1 MSDLEWEQQQ
11 LQMRQPVARR
21 RPHHQRHQQQRCELQ
36 IQDKSLS
43 PRSLTELWSGPLGHG
58 TDDNWTWSKR
68 NRSKEVVLS
77 GPNFRTVHFHPNWSK
92 GTAGIQ
98 GKRPLNNGR
107 HYWELH
113 VSQRVFGT
121 SIMFG
126 IGTKSCRL
134 HANAF
139 RNMLGEN
146 EHGWGLSHKGECSL
160 YENYHIY
167 ILKLVQLF
175 LLKAF
180 YGTRAWHFYI
190 LSASARIIP
199 HKSAYSS
206 MASRAP

>member
-1 MSDLEWEQQQ
+1 MSSFEWEQQQ
-11 LQMRQPVARR
+11 LQLQVQQPLRR
-21 RPHHQRHQQQRCELQ
+21 RRQQHQHQHQHHHQHQYQHQHHQQHQHRCEFLVQ
-36 IQDKSLS
+36 EKSPAQHS
-43 PRSLTELWSGPLGHG
+43 ITELSSGPLGHG
-58 TDDNWTWSKR
+58 TEDDWTWSKR

-107 HYWELH
+107 YYWELH

-126 IGTKSCRL
+126 IGTKNCRL

-160 YENYHIY
+160 YKI
-167 ILKLVQLF
+167 
-175 LLKAF
+175 
-180 YGTRAWHFYI
+180 
-190 LSASARIIP
+190 
-199 HKSAYSS
+199 SS
-206 MASRAP
+206 S